1 MSQQVTGK
9 ATPELFERVI
19 LRRLGAPDADVLTPP
34 KHGVDVGVVRVAHGV
49 AMALTTDPVFVVPA
63 YGWERAAW
71 FAVHILASDASTSG
85 LPIRFMTVDLNLPPD
100 LSDEDL
106 STLWK
111 AYSRACEDL
120 GIAVVTGHTGRYDGC
135 AWP

>member
-34 KHGVDVGVVRVAHGV
+34 KHGVDIGVVRVADGV
-49 AMALTTDPVFVVPA
+49 AMALTTDPVFVVPT

-71 FAVHILASDASTSG
+71 FACAQ
-85 LPIRFMTVDLNLPPD
+85 R
-100 LSDEDL
+100 
-106 STLWK
+106 
-111 AYSRACEDL
+111 RARHAAFTACP
-120 GIAVVTGHTGRYDGC
+120 AVAC
-135 AWP
+135 